1 MSLKAKFVNELAP
14 LKFRTL
20 STGQQNC
27 RNSTYLHIANYP
39 AQFPK
44 KNSFVHRHLKFFV
57 FNKIC
62 IKRSQSFFNQKL
74 KHPFKIQQLDT
85 FKLSNTPNNLA
96 HNSLSK
102 DTVKFTGLKHLKL
115 THASG
120 QQRPSLN
127 IVCFIVKNTWKW
139 LFCHVTGWSQA
150 WNQAQAWKLS
160 CLQTNRWFTIF
171 ELQIEIQVCEDGRRY
186 LSLMVFIAHLKRK
199 C

>member
-1 MSLKAKFVNELAP
+1 MMSLKAKFVNELAP

-115 THASG
+115 KHGSG
-120 QQRPSLN
+120 Q
-127 IVCFIVKNTWKW
+127 
-139 LFCHVTGWSQA
+139 
-150 WNQAQAWKLS
+150 
-160 CLQTNRWFTIF
+160 
-171 ELQIEIQVCEDGRRY
+171 
-186 LSLMVFIAHLKRK
+186 
-199 C
+199 